1 MNTRNILRPSV
12 QLVATVRDELRER
25 RQERAARR
33 TLERELANRYVA
45 SALCSWHATGGE
57 IPGLLPRL
65 SDQELNV
72 TQSVNNTGNVRLSLS
87 VTAHVSSH

>member
-1 MNTRNILRPSV
+1 MAL
-12 QLVATVRDELRER
+12 Q
-25 RQERAARR
+25 
-33 TLERELANRYVA
+33 RELANRYVA

-87 VTAHVSSH
+87 VTAHVSSY